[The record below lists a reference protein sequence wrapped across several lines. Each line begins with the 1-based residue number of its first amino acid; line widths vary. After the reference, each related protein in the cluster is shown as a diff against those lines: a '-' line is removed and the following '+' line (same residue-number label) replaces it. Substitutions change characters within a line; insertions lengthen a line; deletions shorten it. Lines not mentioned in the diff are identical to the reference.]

1 MAAHVLIEFSAGTK
15 RYPGGHEA
23 LKSVNL
29 TVADGELLFITG
41 HSGAGKS
48 TLLKLLPVIE
58 RATSGSVIVN
68 GQNLSSMRPAAIPY
82 LRRNIGQI
90 FQDQKLLYDRSVF
103 DNVMLPLAVT
113 GVHPKD
119 GAKRA
124 RAALDKVGLLAREKA
139 NPIALSGGEQQRLAI
154 ARAIVNRPA
163 IIIADEPT
171 SNLDADYAAEIIDLF
186 VAFHQVGVTLII
198 ATHDESAVSRAAARA
213 TVRSVQLKGGS
224 IVAMPQ
230 AAATLPDPAATG
242 AEMSG

>member
-1 MAAHVLIEFSAGTK
+1 MIEFSAVTK
-15 RYPGGHEA
+15 RYPGGYEA
-23 LKSVNL
+23 LKAVSF
-29 TVADGELLFITG
+29 TVADGELVFVTG

-58 RATSGSVIVN
+58 RATSGSLLVN
-68 GQNLSSMRPAAIPY
+68 GQNVSSMSQGAIPY
-82 LRRNIGQI
+82 LRRNIGKI

-119 GAKRA
+119 AAKRA

-171 SNLDADYAAEIIDLF
+171 ANLDADYAWQIIDLF
-186 VAFHQVGVTLII
+186 VAFHQVGVTLLI
-198 ATHDESAVSRAAARA
+198 ATHDDSAVTRAGAKTRI
-213 TVRSVQLKGGS
+213 RSVQLKRGE
-224 IVAMPQ
+224 VLQ
-230 AAATLPDPAATG
+230 
-242 AEMSG
+242 